1 MGVTEVSGPSSSG
14 ASRQSINSSTS
25 STGKLFELVICSLE
39 PGSPGAVMP
48 CCGTLEALGSV
59 GMGDPSFGGMTVA
72 GVNIPPRVRAY
83 SKDFSQSRGNMHIGG
98 SNDISSSA
106 SNENRSHGSASS
118 STRDGSIGNES
129 TNIKENNINNGTVS
143 AEEVSGNDTMPL
155 ASLSEGVQADEGDG
169 TKASGLGRLQQERTS
184 IVQDRQMRRSR
195 GNSIGS
201 RL

>member
-1 MGVTEVSGPSSSG
+1 
-14 ASRQSINSSTS
+14 
-25 STGKLFELVICSLE
+25 
-39 PGSPGAVMP
+39 
-48 CCGTLEALGSV
+48 
-59 GMGDPSFGGMTVA
+59 
-72 GVNIPPRVRAY
+72 
-83 SKDFSQSRGNMHIGG
+83 MHIGG
-98 SNDISSSA
+98 SNDISSYA

-155 ASLSEGVQADEGDG
+155 ASLSEGVQVEEGDG